1 MRALFAAIVCA
12 AFAGVAVA
20 QTPVAGY
27 PAKPVRLVVPFPPGG
42 STDTVARVLAPRI
55 AERLGQPVIVDNRP
69 GAGGS
74 LGVEAVAKST
84 PDGYTIVL
92 GAAGGLAINPSLA
105 KSPTYDPVKDL
116 APITLVGSSPF
127 LMVVDPSL
135 GASSVREVIA
145 AARAEPGKLTYASGG
160 NGTAMHLSGELFKQM
175 TGTDIVHVPYKGSGP
190 AVAAAAGG
198 QTSIAFADITSA
210 LSLLRGGRVKALG
223 VLSRERSSLA
233 PEIPTLAESGVPGF
247 ESVGWFGLVAPAGTP
262 PAIIAL
268 LNREAV
274 AAMQLPETR
283 ERMTALALEP
293 WPSTPEEF
301 GAFIRSETAK
311 WARVIKESGARA
323 E

>member
-1 MRALFAAIVCA
+1 MRALFAAIACA
-12 AFAGVAVA
+12 AFAAVAAA

-27 PAKPVRLVVPFPPGG
+27 PAKPIRLVVPFPPGG

-127 LMVVDPSL
+127 LMVIDPSL
-135 GASSVREVIA
+135 GAASVREVVA
-145 AARAEPGKLTYASGG
+145 AAKAEPGKLTYASGG

-262 PAIIAL
+262 PSIIAL

-274 AAMQLPETR
+274 GAMQLPETR

-311 WARVIKESGARA
+311 WAQVIKASGAKA

>member
-1 MRALFAAIVCA
+1 MRALFAAIACA
-12 AFAGVAVA
+12 MVAGTAVA
-20 QTPVAGY
+20 QAPVAGY
-27 PAKPVRLVVPFPPGG
+27 PAKPIRLVVPFPPGG
-42 STDTVARVLAPRI
+42 STDTVARVLAPRL

-74 LGVEAVAKST
+74 LGVEAVAKSP

-105 KSPTYDPVKDL
+105 KSPGYDPVKDL

-127 LMVVDPSL
+127 LMVTDPAL
-135 GASSVREVIA
+135 GLASARDVVA
-145 AARAEPGKLTYASGG
+145 AAKAQPGRLTYASGG

-210 LSLLRGGRVKALG
+210 LALLRGGKVKAVG

-233 PEIPTLAESGVPGF
+233 PDVPTLAESGVPGF
-247 ESVGWFGLVAPAGTP
+247 ESVGWFGLAAPAGTP

-268 LNREAV
+268 LNRETV
-274 AAMQLPETR
+274 AAMQLPDTR

-301 GAFIRSETAK
+301 AAFIRSETAK
-311 WARVIKESGARA
+311 WARVIKESGAKA